1 MMKQILLALSV
12 LSVTTLFG
20 MSLSQLNSASKE
32 DLIKILTEPK
42 NALIKQYKKLFAI
55 DDVKLTFE
63 NDALEAIAD
72 LAIKRKT
79 GARGLRSILEEAM
92 IDIMFDLPEY
102 KGYEIII
109 TKETIL
115 EKSQPIF
122 LKQNK
127 G

>member
-1 MMKQILLALSV
+1 MKQ
-12 LSVTTLFG
+12 LF
-20 MSLSQLNSASKE
+20 LDTKE

-102 KGYEIII
+102 AGYEIVI
-109 TKETIL
+109 TEEVVTKGAKPLHIKQTK
-115 EKSQPIF
+115 KSA
-122 LKQNK
+122 
-127 G
+127 